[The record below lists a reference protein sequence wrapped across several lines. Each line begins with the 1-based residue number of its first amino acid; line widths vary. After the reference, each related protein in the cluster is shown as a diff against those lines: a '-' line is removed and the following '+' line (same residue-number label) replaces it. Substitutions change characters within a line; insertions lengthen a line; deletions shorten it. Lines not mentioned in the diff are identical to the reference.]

1 MVIKVFAKRN
11 TKSRLIAGTALF
23 SALVAAVEYL
33 SLAVPI
39 LRIPFPLNPIL
50 KFDMAEIPAALS
62 YFVFGL
68 PVGVATSLLVPLT
81 IIARGTSNPVGAWIK
96 GFAVLSTIVGFAP
109 LANRNKF
116 LAAFTAMV
124 LRILI
129 MTLAN
134 IVMFGTEPLVLLL
147 AGAFNLIHACLT
159 IGGAS
164 ILFEAIALRIPQLKS
179 KEKPS

>member
-1 MVIKVFAKRN
+1 MFTKQH

-81 IIARGTSNPVGAWIK
+81 IIARGTTNPVGAWIK
-96 GFAVLSTIVGFAP
+96 GFAVLSTVVGFAP
-109 LANRNKF
+109 FAKRNKF
-116 LAAFTAMV
+116 LAAFTAIISRV
-124 LRILI
+124 LV

-134 IVMFGTEPLVLLL
+134 IAMFGTDLWVLLL
-147 AGAFNLIHACLT
+147 SGVFNLIHTVLT
-159 IGGAS
+159 IGGAT
-164 ILFEAIALRIPQLKS
+164 ILFEAIVLRIPQLRL
-179 KEKPS
+179 KEKLLNKT

>member
-1 MVIKVFAKRN
+1 MFAKRS
-11 TKSRLIAGTALF
+11 TKSRVIAGTALF

-39 LRIPFPLNPIL
+39 LRIPFAPLPYL

-96 GFAVLSTIVGFAP
+96 GLAVLSTIVGFAP
-109 LANRNKF
+109 FVNRNKF
-116 LAAFTAMV
+116 LATFTAIIV
-124 LRILI
+124 RILI
-129 MTLAN
+129 MT
-134 IVMFGTEPLVLLL
+134 IVNMVLFGTNLWVLLL
-147 AGAFNLIHACLT
+147 TGIFNLIHTCLT
-159 IGGAS
+159 IGVAN
-164 ILFEAIALRIPQLKS
+164 ILFKAIALRILN
-179 KEKPS
+179 